1 MDDKKTGEY
10 GSREI
15 GMLGNREKQGNMEI
29 GRWENGMIEI
39 SVKIHYRAFQRTNT
53 DDSLEESM
61 ARDEKRK

>member
-29 GRWENGMIEI
+29 GQWENGMIEI
-39 SVKIHYRAFQRTNT
+39 SVKNHYRAFQRTNT